1 MGLEHVVVGLA
12 RIAGSLPVPRWAF
25 VGVRGRDHAVLVD
38 LSDLFMMNL
47 LDLGGRASPLRAG
60 TWPSQARSRPR

>member
-1 MGLEHVVVGLA
+1 MTLEHVVVGLA
-12 RIAGSLPVPRWAF
+12 RIADSLPVPRWAF
-25 VGVRGRDHAVLVD
+25 VGGIIAVLVD